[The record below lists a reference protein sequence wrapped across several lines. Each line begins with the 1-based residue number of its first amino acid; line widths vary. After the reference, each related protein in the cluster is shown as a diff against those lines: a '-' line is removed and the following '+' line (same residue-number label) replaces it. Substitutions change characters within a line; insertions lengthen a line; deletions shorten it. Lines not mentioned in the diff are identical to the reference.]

1 MSSSRKPA
9 PAREPLDINLD
20 CKEYVLSGDPDNIA
34 ARGESSRSRWTRSS
48 GESSASRL
56 SRIASA
62 VLTSWTTATLP
73 AEISVSIASKT
84 VGIFIEM
91 SKADQKRCL
100 ELSNRLSADPF
111 AIAFKVRPEARSTIL
126 AALSAASTLR

>member
-1 MSSSRKPA
+1 
-9 PAREPLDINLD
+9 
-20 CKEYVLSGDPDNIA
+20 
-34 ARGESSRSRWTRSS
+34 
-48 GESSASRL
+48 
-56 SRIASA
+56 
-62 VLTSWTTATLP
+62 
-73 AEISVSIASKT
+73 
-84 VGIFIEM
+84 M